1 MEDYESNTSEKSGP
15 EIKQKMLER
24 HSRDTENSVW
34 FRSTNMT

>member
-24 HSRDTENSVW
+24 HSRGSDTENSV
-34 FRSTNMT
+34 